1 MANEQTI
8 ANLIVKLSAQ
18 TVELASGLKKA
29 EGSISS
35 FVSGAQKILGG
46 LTIGTALYK
55 LQDAIMGV
63 VNRAAE
69 LSKMGEKFGIPM
81 KEFAAFAAAAEH
93 VGLSAESMGRG
104 IKFLSKNLQDAAQ
117 GTGEAQAIFKA

>member
-1 MANEQTI
+1 MANDQTI

-29 EGSISS
+29 EGSIAS

-55 LQDAIMGV
+55 FQAGITSV
-63 VNRAAE
+63 VDRAAD

-81 KEFAAFAAAAEH
+81 KEFSAFAVAAEH

-104 IKFLSKNLQDAAQ
+104 IKFLSKNMQEAAQ
-117 GTGEAQAIFKA
+117 GTGEAQ